1 LFEQNAGLADS
12 IYFGTLE
19 FNQNDCNMPTFP
31 TNFEPSKESMHK
43 WFGTRKK
50 PMVFGAVELPGVF
63 QTHAYSSDTLRIA
76 IVIVLELIGA
86 FAVMSAGGFSLRATV
101 PILFAIIV
109 DVFLA
114 IQLHSFLPQRLANK
128 NQAKATDDPALAKRF
143 DELSKKGKLLEWIY
157 SFLIVLIGLIKG
169 LGYIILVRG
178 PEPQAILMFFIFFI
192 IAILHITTTG
202 FWFAEFNLRN
212 SISKEVKENVLSLGQ
227 KYAAKERISS
237 FTSDVPITVIN
248 IARHRL
254 IRVENSNQ
262 YQIIT
267 LGVLTDHELASM
279 VAVQPNVMLQS
290 AVATACIKH
299 QIQNI
304 LLG

>member
-1 LFEQNAGLADS
+1 
-12 IYFGTLE
+12 
-19 FNQNDCNMPTFP
+19 MPTFP
-31 TNFEPSKESMHK
+31 ANFEPSKESMHK

-76 IVIVLELIGA
+76 IVFILELIGA
-86 FAVMSAGGFSLRATV
+86 FAVMSAGEFSFRATV
-101 PILFAIIV
+101 PILFAVIV

-114 IQLHSFLPQRLANK
+114 IQLHNFVPKRLENK
-128 NQAKATDDPALAKRF
+128 NQAKATDDPALAIRF
-143 DELSKKGKLLEWIY
+143 DELTKKGKVLESVY
-157 SFLIVLIGLIKG
+157 AFLIILIGIIKG
-169 LGYIILVRG
+169 LGYMILLREVG
-178 PEPQAILMFFIFFI
+178 PQAILMFFIFFI

-202 FWFAEFNLRN
+202 YWFAEFNLRN

-227 KYAAKERISS
+227 KFAAKERVTS
-237 FTSDVPITVIN
+237 FVSDLPIATIN
-248 IARHRL
+248 IGRHSL
-254 IRVENSNQ
+254 KKIDNTNQ
-262 YQIIT
+262 YQIVTI
-267 LGVLTDHELASM
+267 GVLTDHDLASM